1 MWAEL
6 TTVVRRAIR
15 LGVALTAIAAAVSVA
30 LGGGRVALGVI
41 LGGAICLANLGWL
54 DRDVARL
61 ADVVRGGGRR
71 LRWPVLGLRQLL
83 VFAVLGAALV
93 AGWPHPV
100 GIAIGVAV
108 LPVALAIEGLRAS
121 RDIMASTMASTT
133 ERTTKSAT

>member
-15 LGVALTAIAAAVSVA
+15 LGVALIAIAAAVSGA
-30 LGGGRVALGVI
+30 LGGWRLALGVV

-61 ADVVRGGGRR
+61 TEVVRGGGRR

-93 AGWPHPV
+93 AGWPHPI

-121 RDIMASTMASTT
+121 RDVIQSTT
-133 ERTTKSAT
+133 QSTTPRAT

>member
-15 LGVALTAIAAAVSVA
+15 LGVALTAIAAAVSGI
-30 LGGGRVALGVI
+30 LGGWRLALGVI
-41 LGGAICLANLGWL
+41 LGGAICMANLGWL
-54 DRDVARL
+54 DRDVARV
-61 ADVVRGGGRR
+61 AEVVRGGGRR
-71 LRWPVLGLRQLL
+71 LRWPALGLRQLL

-121 RDIMASTMASTT
+121 RALMETT
-133 ERTTKSAT
+133 WS

>member
-15 LGVALTAIAAAVSVA
+15 LGAVLTAVAAISAAAYA
-30 LGGGRVALGVI
+30 GWRVGLGVA

-54 DRDVARL
+54 DRDVSRL
-61 ADVVRGGGRR
+61 AAVVRGGGPRM
-71 LRWPVLGLRQLL
+71 RWPVLGLRQLL

-121 RDIMASTMASTT
+121 RELMD
-133 ERTTKSAT
+133 SATETTWS

>member
-15 LGVALTAIAAAVSVA
+15 LGVALTAIAAAVSGV
-30 LGGGRVALGVI
+30 LGGWRVALGVI
-41 LGGAICLANLGWL
+41 LGGAVCLASLGWL
-54 DRDVARL
+54 DRDVARV
-61 ADVVRGGGRR
+61 AEVVRGGGRR

-83 VFAVLGAALV
+83 VFAVLGAALA

-121 RDIMASTMASTT
+121 RDLMETT
-133 ERTTKSAT
+133 WS

>member
-15 LGVALTAIAAAVSVA
+15 LGLALTAVAAVTSGA
-30 LGGGRVALGVI
+30 LGGWRIALGVV
-41 LGGAICLANLGWL
+41 LGGTICLANLGWL

-61 ADVVRGGGRR
+61 AEVVRGGGRR

-93 AGWPHPV
+93 AGWPHPI

-121 RDIMASTMASTT
+121 RDIIEST
-133 ERTTKSAT
+133 SAT